1 VANPSSL
8 TVGLISDTHGLLRPQ
23 AVEALRGVHRIIHAG
38 DIGGAETAPH
48 AGHPCRASSEILA
61 ALRAIAPVDA
71 VRGNN
76 DCDPWAT
83 RIPTE
88 LTLPTVPFPA
98 IPPGLDLGGVAV
110 HVLHDLKEL
119 QLDPVR
125 AGVKVV
131 IAGHS
136 HKPDV
141 REQGGVLYVNP
152 GSAGPRRF
160 RLPVTVAHLHI
171 AAGSA
176 TARIFYIL

>member
-1 VANPSSL
+1 MANPSSL

-23 AVEALRGVHRIIHAG
+23 AVEALQGVHRIIHAG
-38 DIGGAETAPH
+38 DIGSEETTRPS
-48 AGHPCRASSEILA
+48 RASPSGPTRRSSSEILA

-76 DCDPWAT
+76 DRGPWAA

-88 LTLPTVPFPA
+88 LTLEV
-98 IPPGLDLGGVAV
+98 GGVAV
-110 HVLHDLKEL
+110 HVLHNLKEL
-119 QLDPVR
+119 ELDPVR
-125 AGVKVV
+125 AGLKVV

-171 AAGSA
+171 ASGSA
-176 TARIFYIL
+176 SARICYIL

>member
-1 VANPSSL
+1 MANPSIL

-38 DIGGAETAPH
+38 DIGGE
-48 AGHPCRASSEILA
+48 EITA
-61 ALRAIAPVDA
+61 ALRALAPVDA

-76 DCDPWAT
+76 DRGSWAE

-88 LTLPTVPFPA
+88 LTLEV
-98 IPPGLDLGGVAV
+98 GGVAV

-119 QLDPVR
+119 EMDPVQ

-141 REQGGVLYVNP
+141 REQAGVLYVNP

-171 AAGSA
+171 ASGTA
-176 TARIFYIL
+176 TARICYIL